1 MIWDWLGTTII
12 EILPWQPQGDAAV
25 ASGVCHGSPPR
36 GVRRSSRGIRD
47 PQSIMATTL
56 RAKLD
61 IMDVGPQGSFDWT
74 KADSEPGSYTT
85 GVDLASTLPPLVLE
99 HLFSFLDLTSLKN
112 CAQVCNRW
120 NKYVLSARSIYPTC
134 YIACTNS
141 CFNRKLLTGFFVTK
155 TAKCGEFSV

>member
-1 MIWDWLGTTII
+1 MI
-12 EILPWQPQGDAAV
+12 EIITWQPQGDAAV

-74 KADSEPGSYTT
+74 KAEPEPGSYTT
-85 GVDLASTLPPLVLE
+85 GVDLASTLPLLVLE

-112 CAQVCNRW
+112 CAQVCKRW
-120 NKYVLSARSIYPTC
+120 NKYVLSLGSIYPTLVNV
-134 YIACTNS
+134 YYN
-141 CFNRKLLTGFFVTK
+141 
-155 TAKCGEFSV
+155 

>member
-1 MIWDWLGTTII
+1 MPQNWQGPHPPPSAGAVGGVSDLNVASSPPHAHRSPGSLPRMKHQHQVRVSLDTLDCLGTTVI
-12 EILPWQPQGDAAV
+12 EILTWQPQGDAAA

-74 KADSEPGSYTT
+74 KAEPEPGSYTT
-85 GVDLASTLPPLVLE
+85 GVDLASTLPLLVLE
-99 HLFSFLDLTSLKN
+99 HLFSFLDLTS
-112 CAQVCNRW
+112 
-120 NKYVLSARSIYPTC
+120 
-134 YIACTNS
+134 
-141 CFNRKLLTGFFVTK
+141 
-155 TAKCGEFSV
+155 